1 VKKRSKQR
9 KTKKPIFTH
18 NKIFLGLFLLLF
30 AVLLQVGL
38 AKHIF
43 NFAGAATISDE
54 PVTKKVYLLIFNPTI
69 TQGTTSS
76 KLTSYMGWNDPDAI
90 SNEVV
95 SVFPT
100 ISHGYINYTI
110 TERNEVNAWPT
121 KVDSFVYNQSSYLG
135 CWQDHATCHNPDSAD
150 FQKMFTDYNI
160 CSKGV
165 DEVWVWGG
173 PWFGYPEYQVVN
185 FCGKS
190 QFVMGF
196 SYEKYI
202 DEALHDFGHRMEFVN
217 IERNNNGLP
226 WDNNDAAEKTE
237 WQRFSRVGAQHCG
250 DVHEPPGYRFG
261 YDYSNPNSTSTDCD
275 GFLNYPNGSYTQKV
289 ITCAEWECTQK
300 GYMKWW
306 LSHIP
311 HSVGTSTEPQTGRE
325 MYNNWWKYY
334 AYYDE
339 TAVVTPTNTPI
350 PNGTFSNIGAT
361 FGASTATF
369 SFAYSTT
376 SPTYVV
382 DVSTIATMTNDV
394 YLSFVGGTA
403 SPLQVNNP
411 QAKWDK
417 YSCGRTLYWRVSN
430 ANRSAQS
437 PIQTTTVNCAVP
449 TPTAVV
455 PTPTPTR
462 VPTPTPTKKPTP
474 TPTRVPTPTPT
485 KKPTP
490 TPRDTTLPTVVITSP
505 TNNSSISRS
514 GTTTIKVNAADASG
528 IARVEFYVNNSRKC
542 TDIVSS
548 YTCNWSVSA
557 RSGTVYTLTAK
568 AYDRN
573 GNSKVSTS
581 VKVTAR

>member
-1 VKKRSKQR
+1 MKKRSKPR
-9 KTKKPIFTH
+9 KTKKSISTH
-18 NKIFLGLFLLLF
+18 HKIILGLFLILF

-43 NFAGAATISDE
+43 NFAGASAISDD

-69 TQGTTSS
+69 TQGATNS
-76 KLTSYMGWNDPDAI
+76 KLTSYMGWSDPDAI
-90 SNEVV
+90 SNELLPI
-95 SVFPT
+95 FPT

-121 KVDSFVYNQSSYLG
+121 KTDGFVYNQSSYLG
-135 CWQDHATCHNPDSAD
+135 CWQDHNTCHNPDSAD

-173 PWFGYPEYQVVN
+173 PWFGYPEHQVVN

-202 DEALHDFGHRMEFVN
+202 DEALHDFGHRMEFIN
-217 IERNNNGLP
+217 IVRNNNGQP
-226 WDNNDAAEKTE
+226 WDNKDAAEKTE
-237 WQRFSRVGAQHCG
+237 WQRFSRVDGQHCG
-250 DVHEPPGYRFG
+250 DVHEPPGFRFA
-261 YDYSNPNSTSTDCD
+261 YDYNNPNPTSTDCD
-275 GFLNYPNGSYTQKV
+275 GFLNYPSGSYTQKV

-339 TAVVTPTNTPI
+339 TAVVTPTNTPV
-350 PNGTFSNIGAT
+350 PVGTFSNVGAT
-361 FGASTATF
+361 FGTTTATF
-369 SFAYSTT
+369 NFAYSTT
-376 SPTYVV
+376 SPNYIV
-382 DVSTIATMTNDV
+382 DVSSVSNMSSDV
-394 YLSFVGGTA
+394 YLSFIAGTA
-403 SPLQVNNP
+403 SPLQVTNP

-417 YSCGRTLYWRVSN
+417 YSCGRTLYWRVYN
-430 ANRSAQS
+430 VDRSAQS
-437 PIQTTTVNCAVP
+437 PIQTTTVNCAVA
-449 TPTAVV
+449 T
-455 PTPTPTR
+455 PTPTPTS
-462 VPTPTPTKKPTP
+462 VPTPTKAPTP
-474 TPTRVPTPTPT
+474 TPIDVTP
-485 KKPTP
+485 
-490 TPRDTTLPTVVITSP
+490 PTVVISSP
-505 TNNSSISRS
+505 ANNSTIYRS
-514 GTTTIKVNAADASG
+514 STTTIRANASDASG
-528 IARVEFYVNNSRKC
+528 ISKVEFYVNGSLKC
-542 TDIVSS
+542 ADTTSS
-548 YTCNWSVSA
+548 YSCSWSVSTRA
-557 RSGTVYTLTAK
+557 GVVYTLTAK
-568 AYDRN
+568 AFDKK

-581 VKVTAR
+581 VKVTTR